1 VVAEGSRTLCRRVK
15 AADPTWLPRYAG
27 SVVALVRRGRQFH
40 GLFAP
45 EVLLVPVP
53 GSTSASAAHGAAGQL
68 AAALTAIGIGHGV
81 WVGLERRSPVRRS
94 AAAPAGERPTVREH
108 YESFG
113 LSRVPREVPS
123 RIVLVDDVITKGRT
137 LFAAALRLRDA
148 LPHADIR
155 AFALIRT
162 CGLVSRVDRL
172 LAPCEGVVRWTGADT
187 LREP

>member
-1 VVAEGSRTLCRRVK
+1 MAEGSRTLCRRVK
-15 AADPTWLPRYAG
+15 AVDPAWLPRYAG
-27 SVVALVRRGRQFH
+27 SVVKLVRRGRQFH
-40 GLFAP
+40 ALFVP
-45 EVLLVPVP
+45 EALLVPVP
-53 GSTSASAAHGAAGQL
+53 GSTPAATARWAAGQL
-68 AAALTAIGIGHGV
+68 AAALNEIGLGHGV

-108 YESFG
+108 YESFE
-113 LSRVPREVPS
+113 LARVPREVPS

-162 CGLVSRVDRL
+162 LGLVNRVDRL
-172 LAPCEGVVRWTGADT
+172 LAPCEGVVRWTGVDT